1 MMKESKSMEKNSR
14 TDNQSNP
21 TYVHAGKI
29 TEWCILRDNPRL
41 KRMLHFRA
49 KEYGF
54 NKLARDSGVEYRNM
68 MAFLKGDG
76 NRLSQRAVLRLCY
89 HLKVKIKL
97 DFEIDDD
104 L

>member
-1 MMKESKSMEKNSR
+1 MEKKSR
-14 TDNQSNP
+14 KDNQSNP
-21 TYVHAGKI
+21 NLVHEGRE
-29 TEWCILRDNPRL
+29 TEWCILRDNPKL

-54 NKLARDSGVEYRNM
+54 NKLARDSGLEYRNM
-68 MAFLKGDG
+68 MYFLNGDG
-76 NRLSQRAVLRLCY
+76 NRLTQRAVLRLCFL
-89 HLKVKIKL
+89 LKVKIKL